1 MPTEVEETKPPADAE
16 TAADAPA
23 DAAAAPAAPDVSSAV
38 AAAVAPSVDEP
49 ADEGSRKRAR
59 EEGSDG
65 APHYDHGAAA
75 AAPTT
80 FAWEAKLAELI
91 ASGKIV
97 KDELDD
103 GAILQLK
110 QVSEVVAMSCLDHFA
125 ETDLSTVRSKSAYL
139 VGIIRRLNT
148 SNPHTGVHPAAN
160 AVANHGSVDTASL
173 DSTMAA
179 LPASVQGRLQQ
190 IFASGSVKPD
200 DLEPRVVLEL
210 MEFGENGACTIL
222 DRYGSKNLSAV
233 RNKTAFLI
241 GVVRRYREEI
251 KNGGPVGGGGGGG
264 MGGGG

>member
-1 MPTEVEETKPPADAE
+1 M
-16 TAADAPA
+16 
-23 DAAAAPAAPDVSSAV
+23 
-38 AAAVAPSVDEP
+38 
-49 ADEGSRKRAR
+49 GS
-59 EEGSDG
+59 
-65 APHYDHGAAA
+65 
-75 AAPTT
+75 
-80 FAWEAKLAELI
+80 
-91 ASGKIV
+91 
-97 KDELDD
+97 
-103 GAILQLK
+103 
-110 QVSEVVAMSCLDHFA
+110 
-125 ETDLSTVRSKSAYL
+125 
-139 VGIIRRLNT
+139 
-148 SNPHTGVHPAAN
+148 VHPAAN

-251 KNGGPVGGGGGGG
+251 KNGGPASMGGGGGG
-264 MGGGG
+264 MGGGGHYGGGGGGGGYGGGAAAPPANPAMVQAAQQQVRRERWPGCVGKLVRFQWWWIGGSGASEHAESQKDIKRDPAKMNTSHCHYPYHYPYPPDDGAPVLHAARYGVAYPRAGDSDPEYGGAEPLGKHAMYHRRGYLRL